1 MTGASDIA
9 VRRFDAVA
17 PGRPMGRAGSKDTGR
32 VACQPTHGR
41 GPSLGPAT
49 SPSLQGWG
57 ALTINQRPSTSRSRS
72 STSAI
77 VAGDTRPR
85 RRPKRCVEIDLISSY
100 FT

>member
-57 ALTINQRPSTSRSRS
+57 ALTAASLCPCILDDLGHHQSEAEHEPEP
-72 STSAI
+72 
-77 VAGDTRPR
+77 VLDLGHR
-85 RRPKRCVEIDLISSY
+85 RR
-100 FT
+100 